1 MAMHKNITAIILAA
15 GQGKRLLPHTA
26 DIPKCL
32 VEVNGVPIL
41 HQHLYNVVAAE
52 KMPPGATEIM
62 NMPPHGFCGDNFDP
76 QRTVILYMKE
86 NEYVHLK
93 EKIREIENFPTPGVN
108 FKDITPL
115 LEDRALFHEIV
126 EELGAHFKDKNI
138 AKVVGVDARGF
149 LLASAVAYVLN
160 AGMVIVRKRG
170 KLPYETIVRE
180 HDLEYGRGALEIH
193 TDAVKKGERVLVID
207 DVLATGGTAEAA
219 VKLVEELG
227 GVVAGIGFLVEVPFG
242 GRERLKAYD
251 IASLIRY

>member
-1 MAMHKNITAIILAA
+1 
-15 GQGKRLLPHTA
+15 
-26 DIPKCL
+26 
-32 VEVNGVPIL
+32 
-41 HQHLYNVVAAE
+41 
-52 KMPPGATEIM
+52 
-62 NMPPHGFCGDNFDP
+62 
-76 QRTVILYMKE
+76 MKE
-86 NEYVHLK
+86 KEYAHLK
-93 EKIREIENFPTPGVN
+93 AKVREIKDFPTPGVK

-115 LEDRALFHEIV
+115 LEDHALFHEIV

-149 LLASAVAYVLN
+149 LLASAVAYVLG

-193 TDAVKKGERVLVID
+193 TDAVKKGERILVID

-227 GVVAGIGFLVEVPFG
+227 GVVAGIGFLVELPLG
-242 GRERLKAYD
+242 GRKRLNNYN
-251 IASLIRY
+251 IVSLVKY